1 MRVCLWFTIVL
12 LGLTASQ
19 PSTAASIA
27 VEPGSGGFE
36 SADYGIAN
44 ITLGWGFDLTAPL
57 TVIDLGY
64 YDGGDA
70 GLIDP
75 HPVGVW
81 DSAGDLLA
89 TATVP
94 SGTAATLMSG
104 FRFVP
109 IAPLLLSP
117 GAFTIGAYANATS
130 ADPFRWQVPSVTP
143 VAALSFG
150 TANLFTH
157 GDTLALPTTPADV
170 FGPSGYFGPNFLV
183 STPTAIPEPGGIGT
197 TLPGLGVM
205 IGILFYK
212 AKAGARK
219 TL

>member
-1 MRVCLWFTIVL
+1 MRVTLSFTIIL
-12 LGLTASQ
+12 LGLTVCQ
-19 PSTAASIA
+19 PATAATIA
-27 VEPGSGGFE
+27 VELGSGGFE
-36 SADYGIAN
+36 NANYGSN
-44 ITLGWGFDLTAPL
+44 STLGWGFTLTAPL

-104 FRFVP
+104 FRFVA
-109 IAPLLLSP
+109 IAPLLLGP

-130 ADPFRWQVPSVTP
+130 PDPFRWQVPSVTT
-143 VAALSFG
+143 VAGLSFG
-150 TANLFTH
+150 TANLFIH
-157 GDTLALPTTPADV
+157 ADTLARPTTPADV

-183 STPTAIPEPGGIGT
+183 GTPTAIPEPGAIGT
-197 TLPGLGVM
+197 TLTGLAVM
-205 IGILFYK
+205 IGVLSCK

-219 TL
+219 AP